1 MNSFSGTRLWSSQ
14 SDFIKGVLLIL
25 IGAACFST
33 KAIFVKLSLQHG
45 VDAITALMFRMLF
58 ALPYYL
64 GVLIFSPKIKMETI
78 KSTPWIK
85 LLGIGLVGY
94 YLASLFDFLGLQY
107 VQANLERL
115 IIFIYPTLVLLLG
128 AWIFKRKVTRIQMT
142 AVGITYMGILIACLS
157 QDFELTGN
165 GVGLGIFYIFMSA
178 LTYAFYLVYSDDLI
192 KQMGTIA
199 FNCLSML
206 VSTIAVLVHF
216 GYLYGF
222 KLTGYDVEVYVY
234 GALMGVIATVIP
246 TLALTKGISM
256 IGSSNAAI
264 LSTFGPVATILMSYF
279 ILHEPFSFLQG
290 VGTFFVLLGVLFLGW
305 KGKKSIAKPIRPSVS
320 Q

>member
-1 MNSFSGTRLWSSQ
+1 MKITATPKIWSSQ
-14 SDFIKGVLLIL
+14 NDFVKGTLLIL

-33 KAIFVKLSLQHG
+33 KAIFVKLTLNHG
-45 VDAITALMFRMLF
+45 VDGITALMFRMLF

-64 GVLIFSPKIKMETI
+64 GVLIFSPAVKIQNI
-78 KSTPWIK
+78 KTAPWGK

-107 VQANLERL
+107 IQANLERL
-115 IIFIYPTLVLLLG
+115 IVFVYPTLVLILG
-128 AWIFKRKVTRIQMT
+128 AWLFKRSITGNQLI
-142 AVGITYMGILIACLS
+142 AVAITYSGILIACLS
-157 QDFELTGN
+157 QDFELTGK
-165 GVGLGIFYIFMSA
+165 GVGLGIFYVFMSA

-206 VSTIAVLVHF
+206 VSTVAVLVHF
-216 GYLYGF
+216 GWMYGF
-222 KLTGYDVEVYVY
+222 RLTGYDWQVYLY

-246 TLALTKGISM
+246 TLALTKGISL

-279 ILHEPFSFLQG
+279 ILHEPFSLVQG
-290 VGTFFVLLGVLFLGW
+290 IGTILVLTGVLFLGL
-305 KGKKSIAKPIRPSVS
+305 KGKRGAAAEIKS
-320 Q
+320 

>member
-1 MNSFSGTRLWSSQ
+1 MNISATTKVWSSQ
-14 SDFIKGVLLIL
+14 SDFAKGVLLVL

-33 KAIFVKLSLQHG
+33 KAIFVKLTLNHG

-64 GVLIFSPKIKMETI
+64 GVLIFSPAVKIQHLKTA
-78 KSTPWIK
+78 PWGK

-107 VQANLERL
+107 IQANLERL
-115 IIFIYPTLVLLLG
+115 IVFVYPTLVLILG
-128 AWIFKRKVTRIQMT
+128 AWLFKRVITRQQLI
-142 AVGITYMGILIACLS
+142 AVGITYSGILIACLS
-157 QDFELTGN
+157 QDFELTGK

-178 LTYAFYLVYSDDLI
+178 LAYAFYLVYSDDLI
-192 KQMGTIA
+192 KQMGTMA

-206 VSTIAVLVHF
+206 ISTVAVLIHF

-222 KLTGYDVEVYVY
+222 KLTGYDWEVYLY
-234 GALMGVIATVIP
+234 GALMGIIATVIP
-246 TLALTKGISM
+246 TLSLTKGISL

-279 ILHEPFSFLQG
+279 ILHEPFSILQG
-290 VGTFFVLLGVLFLGW
+290 IGTIFVLAGVLFLGL
-305 KGKKSIAKPIRPSVS
+305 KGKISSPKKI
-320 Q
+320 

>member
-1 MNSFSGTRLWSSQ
+1 MNLSTTSKAWSSQ
-14 SDFIKGVLLIL
+14 SDFGKGVLLIL
-25 IGAACFST
+25 LGAACFST
-33 KAIFVKLSLQHG
+33 KAIFVKLCLSHG
-45 VDAITALMFRMLF
+45 VDGITALMFRMLF

-64 GVLIFSPKIKMETI
+64 GVLIFSPAVKYQNI
-78 KSTPWIK
+78 KSAPWGK

-107 VQANLERL
+107 IQANLERL
-115 IIFIYPTLVLLLG
+115 IVFVYPTLVLMLG
-128 AWIFKRKVTRIQMT
+128 AWLFKRKVTKAQMI
-142 AVGITYMGILIACLS
+142 AVGITYSGIIIACMS
-157 QDFELTGN
+157 QDFELTGK

-206 VSTIAVLVHF
+206 ISTVAVLTHF
-216 GYLYGF
+216 GILYGF
-222 KLTGYDVEVYVY
+222 KITGYDWEVYMY
-234 GALMGVIATVIP
+234 GALMGIIATVIP
-246 TLALTKGISM
+246 TLSLTKGISL

-279 ILHEPFSFLQG
+279 ILHEPFSMLQG
-290 VGTFFVLLGVLFLGW
+290 IGTIFVLAGVLFLGL
-305 KGKKSIAKPIRPSVS
+305 KGRKF
-320 Q
+320 

>member
-1 MNSFSGTRLWSSQ
+1 MNLSNSTKVWSEQ
-14 SDFIKGVLLIL
+14 TDFVKGVLLIL
-25 IGAACFST
+25 VGAACFST
-33 KAIFVKLSLQHG
+33 KAIFVKLSLMHG

-64 GVLIFSPKIKMETI
+64 GVLILSPKIKMNTL
-78 KSTPWIK
+78 KTAPWGK

-115 IIFIYPTLVLLLG
+115 IIFIYPTLVLVLG
-128 AWIFKRKVTRIQMT
+128 AWLFKRKIHRIQLI
-142 AVGITYMGILIACLS
+142 AVGITYAGILIACLS
-157 QDFELTGN
+157 QDFELTGK

-192 KQMGTIA
+192 KQLGTVA

-206 VSTIAVLVHF
+206 ISTIAVLIHF
-216 GYLYGF
+216 WILYGL
-222 KLTGYDVEVYVY
+222 KLSGYDWQVYLY
-234 GALMGVIATVIP
+234 GALMGLIATVIP
-246 TLALTKGISM
+246 TLALTKGISI

-264 LSTFGPVATILMSYF
+264 LSTFGPIATIVMSYF

-290 VGTFFVLLGVLFLGW
+290 VGTILVLLGVLFLGW
-305 KGKKSIAKPIRPSVS
+305 KGNKPSPVQS
-320 Q
+320 